1 MKKFLILFIII
12 AFTSEI
18 VNAQWNVH
26 WRKMR
31 NEVIFGVGATNFLGD
46 LGGAPGVGTHGVRDF
61 NYESTRWLFNI
72 GYRYKLAE
80 EWAIRGSFFY
90 GRLYGS
96 DEFTENIH
104 RNSRNLHFRSP
115 IAEVMLDFQYSI
127 LRERYGHRYD
137 LRRVTGQ
144 RNMPNLYIFTGVSGI
159 YFNPQAQ
166 DEDGNWI
173 DLQPLGTEG
182 QGRVPSRQKY
192 SLYSFAIPV
201 GMGFNYI
208 IDRNMGIGLEF
219 GVRYAFTDYIDDVS
233 TSYVHPDLFENDEL
247 AKYFHDRSEDWAGS
261 GVYNQRGGNHR
272 NDAYMFFT
280 VNLTYKITPRMPSL
294 PKF

>member
-1 MKKFLILFIII
+1 MKKFLIVLITI

-31 NEVIFGVGATNFLGD
+31 HEVIFGVGATNFLGD

-61 NYESTRWLFNI
+61 NYESTRWLFGL

-80 EWAIRGSFFY
+80 EWAVRGSFFY
-90 GRLYGS
+90 GRLYGN

-115 IAEVMLDFQYSI
+115 IAELMLDFQYSI

-137 LRRVTGQ
+137 LRRIRGQ
-144 RNMPNLYIFTGVSGI
+144 KNMPNLYVFTGVSGI

-173 DLQPLGTEG
+173 ALQPLGTEG
-182 QGRVPSRQKY
+182 QGRVPTRQKY

-201 GMGFNYI
+201 GIGFNYI

-233 TSYVHPDLFENDEL
+233 TSYVHTDLFEDDEQ
-247 AKYFHDRSEDWAGS
+247 ARYFHDRSDEWPGS

-272 NDAYMFFT
+272 NDAYMFLT
-280 VNLTYKITPRMPSL
+280 VNLTYKIRPHMPSL